1 MKKLLLLC
9 SLFVGTSALVSCSS
23 DDDSSDGGG
32 DPVATSITLTA
43 DVTSIELGSSVTL
56 SVMNDL
62 DEDVTGTSTYFA
74 SGATLSSNVFTPTA
88 GGEYTI
94 HATNGELVSNTI
106 TVTVDL
112 PLVEAS
118 DSFVIDGTQEY
129 TTNTGAFAFAG
140 ATETNVV
147 VMYFNPYES
156 VDNGDGTFS
165 YPNDLYI
172 GIGFQTE
179 GPTGTNPDTGEAAWT
194 LEDLT
199 PPTGDYTWYGSEW
212 DGTTVPGAFEA
223 FIIANS
229 EDIVGFEDD
238 QTIIESVVFNLA
250 TITWPTETE
259 DGLLEATYT
268 ITLTDGTVIE
278 GEYSGASGIYSL
290 QSGRPGFALDVPAS
304 TLVSKTSNL
313 N

>member
-23 DDDSSDGGG
+23 DDDSSGDGGG

-118 DSFVIDGTQEY
+118 DSFVIDGTQEVV
-129 TTNTGAFAFAG
+129 TPNGSFALAG
-140 ATETNVV
+140 IYEGGMTL
-147 VMYFNPYES
+147 MYFNAYEE
-156 VDNGDGTFS
+156 VNQE
-165 YPNDLYI
+165 YPTDLYI
-172 GIGFQTE
+172 GIAFQAAD
-179 GPTGTNPDTGEAAWT
+179 PSGTNPDTGEPQYT
-194 LEDLT
+194 LTDIT
-199 PPTGDYTWYGSEW
+199 PPTGDYTWYGADW
-212 DGTTVPGAFEA
+212 DQTTLPAGMDVYVVV
-223 FIIANS
+223 NS
-229 EDIVGFEDD
+229 EDFVSDAA
-238 QTIIESVVFNLA
+238 SVTSVEFNLA
-250 TITWPTETE
+250 TIAWPTSES
-259 DGLLEATYT
+259 DPGVLEATYT
-268 ITLTDGTVIE
+268 ITMTDGTVIE
-278 GEYSGASGIYSL
+278 GEYSGSAGFWQMS
-290 QSGRPGFALDVPAS
+290 SGRFPFSLGDVSPS
-304 TLVSKTSNL
+304 VVKTKTSNL
-313 N
+313 R